1 MWLYCYLVS
10 FCILLQSKNDFQ
22 MRIKELEL
30 KNFRCF
36 EHMSLMLHSNM
47 NVMVGVNGTGKTT
60 ILEAIRIFI
69 GAVFCEL
76 DKIENKISSPSI
88 TDDDVRLHNLE
99 RQYSVEIQGI
109 LDIDKELLHEG
120 IASWDRV
127 LERYGG
133 KTKFG
138 NGKNAKELSKNIQTL
153 IRDGEETAV
162 PIIAY
167 YSTDRYKKE
176 KKNTGLEADGSRLR
190 GYYNALDS
198 MTNIWFFLN
207 IIKTETLW
215 ELQSGKQSIILSMV
229 RKVIAGC
236 VPDCAEIVHDVKYDK
251 LIITQR
257 DGEKIPFSSLSDG
270 VRSVL
275 SMVMELSLRC
285 YLLNPY
291 LGENAPLFTPG
302 IVLIDEIDL
311 HLHPEWQLHI
321 LNDLSAMF
329 PRIQF
334 IVSTHAPLIL
344 SSVKDGCVFS
354 IADKSVYSFPNQYK
368 RHPEQILTDMNT
380 KLTFGHDLADYRLL
394 IEAGKGKSE
403 EAVRLREKL
412 EVELGKNH
420 DELLKADVMLQLF

>member
-1 MWLYCYLVS
+1 
-10 FCILLQSKNDFQ
+10 

-167 YSTDRYKKE
+167 YSTYRYKKE

-368 RHPEQILTDMNT
+368 MNPEQILTDMNT

>member
-1 MWLYCYLVS
+1 
-10 FCILLQSKNDFQ
+10 

-60 ILEAIRIFI
+60 LLEAIRIFI

-236 VPDCAEIVHDVKYDK
+236 VPGCAEIVHDVKYDK

-403 EAVRLREKL
+403 EAIRLREKL
-412 EVELGKNH
+412 EAELGKNH

>member
-1 MWLYCYLVS
+1 
-10 FCILLQSKNDFQ
+10 
-22 MRIKELEL
+22 
-30 KNFRCF
+30 
-36 EHMSLMLHSNM
+36 MSLMLHSNM

-60 ILEAIRIFI
+60 LLEAIRIFI

-99 RQYSVEIQGI
+99 RQYSVEIQGT
-109 LDIDKELLHEG
+109 LDIDKGLLHDG

-153 IRDGEETAV
+153 IRDGEEIAV

-403 EAVRLREKL
+403 EAIRLREKL
-412 EVELGKNH
+412 EAELGKNH

>member
-1 MWLYCYLVS
+1 
-10 FCILLQSKNDFQ
+10 

-109 LDIDKELLHEG
+109 LDTDKELLHEG

-153 IRDGEETAV
+153 IRDGEDTAV

>member
-1 MWLYCYLVS
+1 
-10 FCILLQSKNDFQ
+10 
-22 MRIKELEL
+22 
-30 KNFRCF
+30 
-36 EHMSLMLHSNM
+36 MSLMLHSNM

-236 VPDCAEIVHDVKYDK
+236 VPGCAEIVHDVKYDK

-329 PRIQF
+329 PRVQF

>member
-1 MWLYCYLVS
+1 
-10 FCILLQSKNDFQ
+10 
-22 MRIKELEL
+22 
-30 KNFRCF
+30 
-36 EHMSLMLHSNM
+36 MSLMLHSNM

>member
-1 MWLYCYLVS
+1 
-10 FCILLQSKNDFQ
+10 

-236 VPDCAEIVHDVKYDK
+236 VPGCAEIVHDVKYDK

>member
-1 MWLYCYLVS
+1 
-10 FCILLQSKNDFQ
+10 

-236 VPDCAEIVHDVKYDK
+236 VPGCAEIVHDVKYDK

-329 PRIQF
+329 PRVQF

>member
-1 MWLYCYLVS
+1 
-10 FCILLQSKNDFQ
+10 

>member
-1 MWLYCYLVS
+1 
-10 FCILLQSKNDFQ
+10 

-60 ILEAIRIFI
+60 LLEAIRIFI

-99 RQYSVEIQGI
+99 RQYSVEIQGT
-109 LDIDKELLHEG
+109 LDIDKELLRDG

-153 IRDGEETAV
+153 IRDGEEIAV

-403 EAVRLREKL
+403 EAIRLREKL
-412 EVELGKNH
+412 EAELGKNH

>member
-1 MWLYCYLVS
+1 
-10 FCILLQSKNDFQ
+10 

-215 ELQSGKQSIILSMV
+215 ELQSGKQSIVLSMV

>member
-1 MWLYCYLVS
+1 
-10 FCILLQSKNDFQ
+10 
-22 MRIKELEL
+22 
-30 KNFRCF
+30 
-36 EHMSLMLHSNM
+36 MSLMLHSNM

-394 IEAGKGKSE
+394 IEDGKGKSE

>member
-1 MWLYCYLVS
+1 
-10 FCILLQSKNDFQ
+10 

-60 ILEAIRIFI
+60 LLEAIRIFI

-109 LDIDKELLHEG
+109 LDIDKELLHDG